1 MDIIEIR
8 RINNTF
14 FFQGHF
20 QWTINGQFCKPL
32 VISSSVV
39 VDLRLVKF
47 MPYAESEVRVVK
59 DLFVL
64 LMWNSVKETMKYA
77 KYAPVISHLLG
88 ETTVAEDLST
98 QIQAIKGQPKSF
110 KKLRLP

>member
-8 RINNTF
+8 RINNTLF
-14 FFQGHF
+14 FFQGNF

-32 VISSSVV
+32 VISSSVIV
-39 VDLRLVKF
+39 NLRLAKC

-77 KYAPVISHLLG
+77 KYALVISHLLG
-88 ETTVAEDLST
+88 ETTVAEYSNT
-98 QIQAIKGQPKSF
+98 SNK
-110 KKLRLP
+110 R